1 MVKRGV
7 EFMEDLVAESLN
19 SHPQPLPRAESRPAE
34 RHDAFP
40 LTDIQQGYLIGRH
53 KGLELGGVS
62 SHYFFEFDGPA
73 LDVPRLTAA
82 LGRVVERH
90 DMLRAVTDAD
100 GAQRVLAETPPY
112 AIAVTDLRD
121 VSDAERDEALARIR
135 AELENQVL
143 PSGSWPLFDI
153 RATHLPDQRTR
164 LHVSVD
170 LLFVDVRS
178 LLLVLAEWRRFYD
191 DPAWSPA
198 PLDHTFRDH
207 VLAERELRDGPA
219 GRRAAD
225 YWTARL
231 DEIPPAPDL
240 PLATAPEQIGPP
252 LFVLHRAVLPQDRWA
267 ALSATA
273 RRHGLTPSN
282 LLLAAY
288 AEVLRTW
295 SRRQEFT
302 LTLTL
307 FGRQP
312 LHPETDG
319 IVGNFLSPNLLT
331 VDGRSD
337 ETFGR
342 RAARVQ
348 NRLLADLEHSL
359 YGGVRVLRELTR
371 RQGDG
376 RNVSMPVV
384 FTSTLDGAEGD
395 AKGDPLS
402 VFGELAHSASQT
414 PQVWLE
420 NQVFE
425 ENGALIVNWNA
436 VDGLFAPDT
445 LDAMFHAYVALL
457 DRLTDDESAWETAGG
472 AVPLPAAE
480 LAERRAANATAT
492 DIPPRR
498 LHELVHEAA
507 LRRPDAV
514 AVIADGTEVTYRTL
528 QENVH
533 RIARRL
539 RSEGCA
545 EPNTLVAVSM
555 RPGAAQI
562 AALLGVLH
570 AGAAYVAI
578 DPELPEERR
587 HSLLHRC
594 RAKAVVTEAEL
605 GATLSWPGGIR
616 VVTPDDPATL
626 RCGTGPLESRQSV
639 DDLAY
644 VIFTSGSTGEPKG
657 VMISHRS
664 AANTVQDINA
674 RFEVNERDRVLALA
688 PAGFDLSVYDVF
700 GILGAGGCVVVPSAG
715 RGNDVAHWTELLD
728 RHGVTVWNSVPAPM
742 RLWTESLADLA
753 GQDGAGHGASLRLA
767 LLSGD
772 WIPVALPGQIRRRV
786 PGMRTISLGGATEGS
801 IWSVCYPIGEVP
813 ADWTSIPYGK
823 PLANQTLHV
832 LNTWLEPSPRGVT
845 GDIYIGGVGV
855 AQGYWSDPVR
865 TAERFIEHPVTGERL
880 YRTGDLGRY
889 LPGGDI
895 EILGREDFQ
904 VKINGY
910 RVELGEIEAALG
922 RLPGMRQVMV
932 TAPAHPRTGQRQ
944 LTAHLVG
951 DDPAVLEPVALRTA
965 MEAVLPGYMVPSHY
979 LTRDALPL
987 TANGK
992 IDRDAL
998 ALPWSDGDVTQGRT
1012 APRGTVEER
1021 LFALWAEL
1029 LGHSE
1034 FGVEDGFFDVG
1045 GDSLHAVRIIARLR
1059 ADFGIDEDAEQ
1070 QVIEGLFMNATIA
1083 DFTEIV
1089 RPFEEA
1095 TA

>member
-1 MVKRGV
+1 
-7 EFMEDLVAESLN
+7 
-19 SHPQPLPRAESRPAE
+19 
-34 RHDAFP
+34 
-40 LTDIQQGYLIGRH
+40 
-53 KGLELGGVS
+53 
-62 SHYFFEFDGPA
+62 
-73 LDVPRLTAA
+73 
-82 LGRVVERH
+82 
-90 DMLRAVTDAD
+90 MLRAVTDAD

-121 VSDAERDEALARIR
+121 VSDAERDEALARVR

-207 VLAERELRDGPA
+207 VLAERELRDSPA

-348 NRLLADLEHSL
+348 NRLLADLEHSA

-425 ENGALIVNWNA
+425 ENGALTVNWNA

-445 LDAMFHAYVALL
+445 LDAMFHAYLTLL

-480 LAERRAANATAT
+480 LVERRAANATAT

-605 GATLSWPGGIR
+605 GASLSWPGGSPGRHPRRPGDAAVRHRTAGEPAERRRPR
-616 VVTPDDPATL
+616 VRDLHVRLHGRTE
-626 RCGTGPLESRQSV
+626 GG
-639 DDLAY
+639 DDLAPQRREHRA
-644 VIFTSGSTGEPKG
+644 GHQRPLRGERAGPG
-657 VMISHRS
+657 PGPRPGRVRPL
-664 AANTVQDINA
+664 
-674 RFEVNERDRVLALA
+674 RLRRLRD
-688 PAGFDLSVYDVF
+688 P
-700 GILGAGGCVVVPSAG
+700 G
-715 RGNDVAHWTELLD
+715 RG
-728 RHGVTVWNSVPAPM
+728 
-742 RLWTESLADLA
+742 
-753 GQDGAGHGASLRLA
+753 
-767 LLSGD
+767 
-772 WIPVALPGQIRRRV
+772 
-786 PGMRTISLGGATEGS
+786 
-801 IWSVCYPIGEVP
+801 
-813 ADWTSIPYGK
+813 
-823 PLANQTLHV
+823 
-832 LNTWLEPSPRGVT
+832 
-845 GDIYIGGVGV
+845 
-855 AQGYWSDPVR
+855 
-865 TAERFIEHPVTGERL
+865 
-880 YRTGDLGRY
+880 
-889 LPGGDI
+889 
-895 EILGREDFQ
+895 
-904 VKINGY
+904 
-910 RVELGEIEAALG
+910 
-922 RLPGMRQVMV
+922 
-932 TAPAHPRTGQRQ
+932 
-944 LTAHLVG
+944 
-951 DDPAVLEPVALRTA
+951 
-965 MEAVLPGYMVPSHY
+965 
-979 LTRDALPL
+979 
-987 TANGK
+987 
-992 IDRDAL
+992 
-998 ALPWSDGDVTQGRT
+998 
-1012 APRGTVEER
+1012 
-1021 LFALWAEL
+1021 
-1029 LGHSE
+1029 
-1034 FGVEDGFFDVG
+1034 
-1045 GDSLHAVRIIARLR
+1045 RLR
-1059 ADFGIDEDAEQ
+1059 G
-1070 QVIEGLFMNATIA
+1070 
-1083 DFTEIV
+1083 
-1089 RPFEEA
+1089 RPLRRA
-1095 TA
+1095 R